1 MDARPVSRRR
11 LLAAVVILASCIG
24 CDQATK
30 AIATRELLDAEP
42 RTYCGGAVRLQY
54 ALNPGGFLSLGHNLP
69 KPVRSGIFT
78 GFGVGLMALLAG
90 YLFAKRNASPAVFGA
105 TALMLAGGV
114 GNLID
119 RMFRDGL
126 VTDFMSVGIGPL
138 RTGIF
143 NVADVAIMAGA
154 GGAILLSLRGDAGN
168 DVEAAPE
175 RST

>member
-30 AIATRELLDAEP
+30 AIATRELVDAEP
-42 RTYCGGAVRLQY
+42 RTYFGGVLRLQY
-54 ALNPGGFLSLGHNLP
+54 ALNPGGFLSLGHDLP
-69 KPVRSGIFT
+69 KPVRNGIFT
-78 GFGVGLMALLAG
+78 GFGVGLMAVLAA
-90 YLFAKRNASPAVFGA
+90 YLVAKRNASPAVFGA
-105 TALMLAGGV
+105 IALMLAGGI
-114 GNLID
+114 GNLIE
-119 RMFRDGL
+119 RMCRDGL

-143 NVADVAIMAGA
+143 NVADMAIMAGA

-168 DVEAAPE
+168 DAAAAAPQA
-175 RST
+175 

>member
-30 AIATRELLDAEP
+30 SIAARELIDAEP
-42 RTYCGGAVRLQY
+42 RTYFGGVLRLQY

-69 KPVRSGIFT
+69 KPVRDGIFT
-78 GFGVGLMALLAG
+78 GFGIGLMALLTG
-90 YLFAKRNASPAVFGA
+90 YLVAKRNASPAVFGA
-105 TALMLAGGV
+105 IALMLAGGI

-143 NVADVAIMAGA
+143 NVADMAIMAGA
-154 GGAILLSLRGDAGN
+154 AGAIFLSLRGDAGN
-168 DVEAAPE
+168 DFEPAAAQ
-175 RST
+175 S